1 MTNSPKPDFPPPK
14 AYEPPSPPSQR
25 DLGPPPPGYGRYA
38 DFERGYP
45 GNGPPGAGG
54 TAGPPG
60 PRRNLEDV
68 TCFKVSSAPRI
79 PQSSSHKLALADN
92 SAEKEAITRTIA
104 TEGMYPEIGA
114 DSNGRRT
121 RDMETSEPGQ
131 VESFCDTVLNSH
143 VQIISHTPGI
153 FIAPMLS
160 QKF

>member
-1 MTNSPKPDFPPPK
+1 MTNSPKPDLPPPK

-79 PQSSSHKLALADN
+79 PQFLLTNIHWSITVRGKRPLRESLQQ
-92 SAEKEAITRTIA
+92 KECARK
-104 TEGMYPEIGA
+104 
-114 DSNGRRT
+114 SGR
-121 RDMETSEPGQ
+121 
-131 VESFCDTVLNSH
+131 
-143 VQIISHTPGI
+143 I
-153 FIAPMLS
+153 
-160 QKF
+160 

>member
-1 MTNSPKPDFPPPK
+1 MISSFINSPKPGLPAPK

-68 TCFKVSSAPRI
+68 TCFKVSLLRKDSLFLTDFECAE
-79 PQSSSHKLALADN
+79 N
-92 SAEKEAITRTIA
+92 SAGKEATTRIIVI
-104 TEGMYPEIGA
+104 EGMYREIGA
-114 DSNGRRT
+114 GLTGQVT
-121 RDMETSEPGQ
+121 RDMVMSEVGRLSSML
-131 VESFCDTVLNSH
+131 ELLN
-143 VQIISHTPGI
+143 
-153 FIAPMLS
+153 
-160 QKF
+160 